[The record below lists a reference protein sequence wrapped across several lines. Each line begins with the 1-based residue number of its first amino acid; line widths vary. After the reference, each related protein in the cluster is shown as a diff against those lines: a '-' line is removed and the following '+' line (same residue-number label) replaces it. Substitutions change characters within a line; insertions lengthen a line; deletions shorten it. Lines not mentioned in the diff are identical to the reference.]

1 MSLDLNYLKKVNDT
15 FGHEEGDRY
24 IQNAANILETAVGEN
39 GETFRIGGDEF
50 LAVIYGDDPEE
61 TYRSVVEKLNR
72 GIEEFNNKEKKEIK
86 LSIAYGHSLCTSS
99 WDYSIHDSERIA
111 DKEMYECKRM
121 MKAERTD
128 T

>member
-99 WDYSIHDSERIA
+99 LDYSIHDSERIA